1 MASLA
6 RVATEFSQK
15 LVLRLAGVSTESG
28 KIWYWPRG
36 IGTESE
42 RRMVPRVGQKLALN
56 LAGVFTSLAGVGTEP
71 GRSWC

>member
-42 RRMVPRVGQKLALN
+42 RRMVPSRAE
-56 LAGVFTSLAGVGTEP
+56 VGTES
-71 GRSWC
+71 GRSFYESGRGWNRAW